1 MSEPKSDSVLVDLTK
16 PMETNGEI
24 IEKGIKNRQ
33 LNSRVNLSHFIL
45 TTRKVSIYFIKNSIQ
60 LLR

>member
-24 IEKGIKNRQ
+24 IEKGIKT
-33 LNSRVNLSHFIL
+33 NSKISTDNFIL
-45 TTRKVSIYFIKNSIQ
+45 ANYLMI
-60 LLR
+60 

>member
-16 PMETNGEI
+16 PTETNGEI

-33 LNSRVNLSHFIL
+33 LKSRVNLSHYL
-45 TTRKVSIYFIKNSIQ
+45 
-60 LLR
+60 